1 MQQVAEVVREVAVD
15 ALDQGIARE
24 VAVLAEVDL
33 AQQEVADGI
42 GAELVNQA
50 VRVDDIALGLR
61 HLVAVDDEPA
71 VAIDL
76 LRQRQVER
84 HEDARPDDRVEA
96 HDLLADEVQV
106 SRPVLVELLR
116 IVEETDWRQVV
127 RQCVEPDVNDVLRV
141 DGDRDAP
148 VERGAR
154 DAEVVE
160 ALLDEVD
167 HLIAARDR
175 LDEVRM
181 VFDVL
186 QHAVRVLAHLEEV
199 RFLGDFLHRAVAVR
213 AAAVLIELVFRPIA
227 LARRAVEAFVG
238 ALVDVALRV
247 DAVEDLLH
255 DALVALLRRADEIIV
270 ADVEAFPEIL
280 EARHD
285 LVDVLDWRDAGLFGL
300 LLDLLAVLV

>member
-1 MQQVAEVVREVAVD
+1 M
-15 ALDQGIARE
+15 
-24 VAVLAEVDL
+24 
-33 AQQEVADGI
+33 
-42 GAELVNQA
+42 
-50 VRVDDIALGLR
+50 
-61 HLVAVDDEPA
+61 
-71 VAIDL
+71 AIDL
-76 LRQRQVER
+76 LRQRQVES
-84 HEDARPDDRVEA
+84 HEDARPDDRVET

-116 IVEETDWRQVV
+116 VVEEADRRQVV
-127 RQCVEPDVNDVLRV
+127 RQCVEPDVDDVLRI

-154 DAEVVE
+154 NAEVVE

-167 HLIAARDR
+167 HLVAARDR

-181 VFDVL
+181 VLDVL
-186 QHAVRVLAHLEEV
+186 QHAVRILAHLEEV
-199 RFLGDFLHRAVAVR
+199 RLLGDFLHRAVAVR
-213 AAAVLIELVFRPIA
+213 AASVLVELVFRPVA

-238 ALVDVALRV
+238 TLVDVTLRV

-255 DALVALLRRADEIIV
+255 DALVALLRRADEVIV

-285 LVDVLDWRDAGLFGL
+285 LIDVLDWRDASLFGL
-300 LLDLLAVLV
+300 LLDLLAVLVRARQEEDIVADEAMEARD